1 MQDNIDHDHD
11 DNDDAGD
18 DMISA
23 VVVAWKEKGKKKV
36 IYVSDLFYL
45 KRRKGLT
52 LQKLLA
58 RSS

>member
-23 VVVAWKEKGKKKV
+23 VVVLGRKKEKKFMYR
-36 IYVSDLFYL
+36 IFFIL
-45 KRRKGLT
+45 KGERASLSKNY
-52 LQKLLA
+52 
-58 RSS
+58 